1 MTTASARA
9 FAALRD
15 FTRERPP
22 VEWCDLCATA
32 LAPRHD
38 HLLDTQTRRLQ
49 CACLACASLLG
60 ETQGGRLTLVRH
72 GVQRR
77 SDVHLSD
84 EAWQAL
90 GLPVDLAFFV
100 HRSTIGRIVA
110 LYPSPA
116 GLVEAGVEL
125 DDIPCSPS
133 LRPDVEA
140 LLVNR
145 TAGRRDYYLVSI
157 DECYRLVGL
166 LRRHW
171 SGFSGGTEVRER
183 IEQFFAEL
191 DVPRSDA

>member
-1 MTTASARA
+1 MTIASARA

-15 FTRERPP
+15 FSRERPP
-22 VEWCDLCATA
+22 VEWCDLCATP

-49 CACLACASLLG
+49 CACQPCVCLLG
-60 ETQGGRLTLVRH
+60 ENPGSRWTLVRH

-77 SDVHLSD
+77 SDVHVSD

-125 DDIPCSPS
+125 MHPLLAD

-166 LRRHW
+166 LRLHW
-171 SGFSGGTEVRER
+171 NGFSGGTEVQER
-183 IEQFFAEL
+183 IGQFFAAL
-191 DVPRSDA
+191 DGPRPAA

>member
-1 MTTASARA
+1 MTTALARA

-15 FTRERPP
+15 FTRERPS
-22 VEWCDLCATA
+22 VEWCDLCGAA

-38 HLLDTQTRRLQ
+38 HLLDTQTRRLR
-49 CACLACASLLG
+49 CACLACVCLLR
-60 ETQGGRLTLVRH
+60 ETQAGRWTLVRH
-72 GVQRR
+72 GVRRR
-77 SDVHLSD
+77 SDLHVSD

-90 GLPVDLAFFV
+90 ALPVDLAFFV
-100 HRSTIGRIVA
+100 HRSTIGRTVA

-125 DDIPCSPS
+125 MHPLLAD

-145 TAGRRDYYLVSI
+145 TAGRRDDYLVSI

-166 LRRHW
+166 LRLHW
-171 SGFSGGTEVRER
+171 SGFSGGTEVQGR
-183 IEQFFAEL
+183 IEEFFAAL
-191 DVPRSDA
+191 DGPRPAA

>member
-1 MTTASARA
+1 MTTASALA

-15 FTRERPP
+15 FARERPP
-22 VEWCDLCATA
+22 IEWCDLCATA
-32 LAPRHD
+32 LAKRHE

-49 CACLACASLLG
+49 CACLACVSLLG
-60 ETQGGRLTLVRH
+60 ETQGGRWTLVRH

-100 HRSTIGRIVA
+100 HRSSIGRIVA

-125 DDIPCSPS
+125 VTPLLAG

-145 TAGRRDYYLVSI
+145 TGGRRDYYLVSI

-183 IEQFFAEL
+183 IDQFFATL
-191 DVPRSDA
+191 DVPRPDA

>member
-15 FTRERPP
+15 FSRERPP
-22 VEWCDLCATA
+22 VEWCDLCATP

-49 CACLACASLLG
+49 CVCQACVCLLG
-60 ETQGGRLTLVRH
+60 ENPRGRWTLVRH

-77 SDVHLSD
+77 SDVHVSD
-84 EAWQAL
+84 EAWHAL
-90 GLPVDLAFFV
+90 GLPVDLAFLV

-125 DDIPCSPS
+125 MHPLLAD

-145 TAGRRDYYLVSI
+145 TASRRDYYLVSI

-166 LRRHW
+166 LRLHW
-171 SGFSGGTEVRER
+171 NGFSGGTEVQER
-183 IEQFFAEL
+183 IGQFFAAL
-191 DVPRSDA
+191 DGPRPAA